1 MKKLLSVL
9 GVSLLTLLLAT
20 GGAWAYTYGF
30 NNITANDTTNA
41 ATGETQLFLD
51 ITDAGMTDA
60 GVAQVL
66 FRFSNSLIPGDLSS
80 ITQIYFDDDSELL
93 NGISQLVASNGVDYF
108 EPAKIGQLPGGNSL
122 DPRFRG
128 DFSVEPNAPTA
139 PNGINPGEW
148 LGVYFDVNNG
158 GTFDQIVAALESSKL
173 RVGFHVQAFENG
185 GSEAFINNLTKFITP
200 PVTPPTTPAPPV
212 AENPPPATV
221 PETPPATTAVPPPAP
236 PAAENPPPATV
247 PETPPATVPETPAA
261 PPAAENPPPAPPA
274 PYYPPAPTDGGN
286 SSVPEP
292 ATMFLLGSG
301 LAGLAGLRKRFGKK
315 N

>member
-1 MKKLLSVL
+1 MKKLLSIL

-30 NNITANDTTNA
+30 SNITSNNTTNA
-41 ATGETQLFLD
+41 ATGEAQLFLD

-60 GVAQVL
+60 GVAQIL
-66 FRFSNSLIPGDLSS
+66 FKFSNSLIPGDASS
-80 ITQIYFDDDSELL
+80 ITQIYFDDDSGFLK
-93 NGISQLVASNGVDYF
+93 GISELVASSGVDYF

-148 LGVYFDVNNG
+148 LGIYFNVS
-158 GTFDQIVAALESSKL
+158 GTFDQVVAALESSQL

-185 GSEAFINNLTKFITP
+185 GSEAFVNNLTKFITP
-200 PVTPPTTPAPPV
+200 PTTLPAPPPTVPPAPPTTLAPA
-212 AENPPPATV
+212 PPATV
-221 PETPPATTAVPPPAP
+221 PETPPATTAVPP
-236 PAAENPPPATV
+236 AAEN
-247 PETPPATVPETPAA
+247 TPPATETPTATV
-261 PPAAENPPPAPPA
+261 PPSYPPA
-274 PYYPPAPTDGGN
+274 PYIPPPTDGGN

-301 LAGLAGLRKRFGKK
+301 LVGLAGLRKRFGKK

>member
-30 NNITANDTTNA
+30 NNITANNTTNA
-41 ATGETQLFLD
+41 ATGEAQLFLD

-66 FRFSNSLIPGDLSS
+66 FKFSNSLIPGDLSS
-80 ITQIYFDDDSELL
+80 ITQIYFDDDSGLL
-93 NGISQLVASNGVDYF
+93 KGISELVASNGVDYF

-148 LGVYFDVNNG
+148 LGIYFDVNNG
-158 GTFDQIVAALESSKL
+158 GTFDQIVAALESSQL

-185 GSEAFINNLTKFITP
+185 GSEAFVNNLTKFITP
-200 PVTPPTTPAPPV
+200 PVAPPTTLAPAPPTTL
-212 AENPPPATV
+212 APAPPATV
-221 PETPPATTAVPPPAP
+221 PETPPATTAVPPPA
-236 PAAENPPPATV
+236 PPATV

>member
-30 NNITANDTTNA
+30 YNITSNNTTNA

-60 GVAQVL
+60 GVGQVL
-66 FRFSNSLIPGDLSS
+66 FKFSNSLVPGNASS
-80 ITQIYFDDDSELL
+80 ITQIYFDDDSGLIKGIDELVV
-93 NGISQLVASNGVDYF
+93 SSGVDYF
-108 EPAKIGQLPGGNSL
+108 EPAKIGQLPGGNTL

-158 GTFDQIVAALESSKL
+158 GTFDKVVAALESGKL

-185 GSEAFINNLTKFITP
+185 GSEAFVNNLTKFITP
-200 PVTPPTTPAPPV
+200 PVTPPTTVPV
-212 AENPPPATV
+212 TPPATV
-221 PETPPATTAVPPPAP
+221 PETPPATTAVPSPAP
-236 PAAENPPPATV
+236 PAAENPPATV
-247 PETPPATVPETPAA
+247 PETTTAAAPPATTAPATVPYPA
-261 PPAAENPPPAPPA
+261 
-274 PYYPPAPTDGGN
+274 APTDGGN

-301 LAGLAGLRKRFGKK
+301 LVGLAGLRKRFGKK

>member
-66 FRFSNSLIPGDLSS
+66 FKFSNSLIPGDLSS

-93 NGISQLVASNGVDYF
+93 NGISQLVASSGVDYF